1 MNIKKFYLYQM
12 FKDLMPIYPL
22 YQLMFDNKGL
32 SLAHISMLLAI
43 WSVPAVL
50 LEIPTGVIADHWS
63 RRNLMFLGGL
73 LKASCF
79 LVWIFSEGFILYAV
93 GFILWG
99 ISSSLQS
106 GAEEALLYDSLK
118 VEGQEERF
126 DLILGRGRFVSGI
139 SNLFSSLLGGFIGM
153 KFGFELALGLSVGSS
168 LITAG
173 IALAMK
179 EVNLYKDN
187 LSEQPEVQDKDTLRN
202 ALSFLFRNKK
212 IFLFSLLTLIVIT
225 TAGVLDEYDQ
235 LIAQDYGLSIG
246 LIGIWT
252 AIRFILM
259 AIGGFVAGWL
269 RRSIEKILRIKD
281 KMYNISFMCL
291 IAALFL
297 VIAGLVKHINIMWLY
312 GLYFMIMSSGE
323 VLQEDYIQQN
333 IEDEGR
339 STVHSV
345 IALSQN
351 LYGII
356 CFGLFG
362 MIASGAGLHAGLI
375 WCGVYIIIWTVVLG
389 FVYAVINKRKH
400 NKISSR

>member
-269 RRSIEKILRIKD
+269 RRSIEKIFRIKE
-281 KMYNISFMCL
+281 KVYNISFMCL

>member
-139 SNLFSSLLGGFIGM
+139 SNLIASLLGGFIGM

-179 EVNLYKDN
+179 EVNLYKEN
-187 LSEQPEVQDKDTLRN
+187 LSEQPEGQDKDTLRN

-269 RRSIEKILRIKD
+269 RRSIEKIFRIKD

-333 IEDEGR
+333 IEGEGR

-362 MIASGAGLHAGLI
+362 MIASGAGLHSGLI

-389 FVYAVINKRKH
+389 FVYAVINKQKH
-400 NKISSR
+400 NSISNR